1 MRSNVLDTARQGRH
15 AARRRGVRRRSDWL
29 SRTVACAACLSV
41 AGLAFLAHA
50 AEMPASYDRSASNRR
65 SAPASPSP
73 SREAGPADDQQTAV
87 GNRRAGFP
95 ELHGLKCGQAVE
107 RLRLLGFTLVVLV
120 SVDAKLVDVAPPN
133 SWSVTADAAAPYKAG
148 DSVALDAVISVQC
161 QWDGAGTQSRPGQ
174 PRSAQTS

>member
-1 MRSNVLDTARQGRH
+1 MRSNVLDRARRGRH
-15 AARRRGVRRRSDWL
+15 GARRRSDWL
-29 SRTVACAACLSV
+29 SRTVAGAACV
-41 AGLAFLAHA
+41 GVVGLAFLAHA
-50 AEMPASYDRSASNRR
+50 ADTPASYDRSASNRR

-73 SREAGPADDQQTAV
+73 SGQGEAGGDGQLAA

-133 SWSVTADAAAPYKAG
+133 GWSVTADAAAPYKAG

-174 PRSAQTS
+174 PRPVQTS